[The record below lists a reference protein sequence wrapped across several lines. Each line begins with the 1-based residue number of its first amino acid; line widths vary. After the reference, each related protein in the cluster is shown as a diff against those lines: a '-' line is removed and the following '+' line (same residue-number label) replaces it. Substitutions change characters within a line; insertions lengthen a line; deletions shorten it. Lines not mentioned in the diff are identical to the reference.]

1 LTRVLRWLAARPA
14 WLLPAALLAALL
26 LGKLVDPLPL
36 RQLQLAVF
44 DMMQRLQPRD
54 ADDLPVRVVDID
66 DDSLARFGQWPWPR
80 DLVAQ
85 LVDKLRQA
93 GAAAIALDILFSE
106 PDRSSPARVLE
117 RWRGALGGALGG
129 AGGLPA
135 DLPDHDGQLAET
147 LGTVPT
153 IGGFAFAAQGD
164 DSPPRRLAGF
174 GVSGPDPLP
183 HLPHYHAAIAD
194 LPVIEAALQ
203 GYGVMNGLNDAD
215 GVARRVPLLFDGFD
229 RLYPSLLAETMR
241 VISGAKGYTVKTA
254 GGSGE
259 ASFGQRTGLVAIRVG
274 SGDGA
279 ITIPTD
285 AEGALPVYFSRPR
298 PDRVIPAWRVLADPS
313 GATLPDLKLPDLKLN
328 GSLVLIGISATGLAD
343 IRLTPVDF
351 LPGVEIQAQAL
362 EQILAGD
369 YLARPDWAEGL
380 ELVVVAVTGLLL
392 LALLP
397 RLSPAAGA
405 LLAGGLV
412 ALGGAAAWL
421 AFARWRFQ
429 FDPVYPGLCMIAL
442 YGATSL
448 VTFMRAERERAFIRG
463 AFSRS
468 ISPTLV
474 TQLIADPSRL
484 RLGGERRAMSF
495 IFTDIA
501 GFTTLSEA
509 LGPAKVARLLNP
521 YFEQLCRVILAEG
534 GMVNEFIG
542 DAVLAFF
549 GAPVEQP
556 DHAARALRAARAIDA
571 CAEKFRAEQ
580 NEAGIPFGIT
590 RIGVHTGTA
599 LVGFFGAEA
608 RIKYAALGDVV
619 NTASRIEGLNKHFS
633 TRACASRA
641 VFELA
646 GDDGFRP
653 LGDVVV
659 KGRVEA
665 LPIVELLDAA
675 RAASAPV
682 ARYRDAYAALEAG
695 DAARATELLQAL
707 AAAAPADGPPDGPVA
722 FHLRRLAEGA
732 RDTRIEMTEK

>member
-1 LTRVLRWLAARPA
+1 LKPVLRWLAARPA
-14 WLLPAALLAALL
+14 WLLPAGLLAALL

-36 RQLQLAVF
+36 QQLQLAVF
-44 DMMQRLQPRD
+44 DTIQRLQPRD
-54 ADDLPVRVVDID
+54 PDDLPVRIVDID

-80 DLVAQ
+80 DLVAR
-85 LVDKLRQA
+85 LVGRLHDS
-93 GAAAIALDILFSE
+93 GAATIVLDIMFSE

-117 RWRGALGGALGG
+117 RFRGTIGG
-129 AGGLPA
+129 AGGLPT
-135 DLPDHDGQLAET
+135 DLPDHDRQLAET
-147 LGTVPT
+147 LGRVPT
-153 IGGFAFAAQGD
+153 IGGFAFAEHRVDQQAAAP
-164 DSPPRRLAGF
+164 PPRLLAGF
-174 GVSGPDPLP
+174 GISGPDPLP
-183 HLPHYHAAIAD
+183 HLPHYDAAIGD

-203 GYGVMNGLNDAD
+203 GYGALNGMYDVD

-229 RLYPSLLAETMR
+229 RLYPSLLAETVR
-241 VISGAKGYTVKTA
+241 VISGDKSYKVKTA

-259 ASFGQRTGLVAIRVG
+259 ASFGARTGLVAIRVG

-285 AEGALPVYFSRPR
+285 AKGALPVYFSRPK
-298 PDRVIPAWRVLADPS
+298 PARVVPAWRVLTDQP
-313 GATLPDLKLPDLKLN
+313 GPTLT
-328 GSLVLIGISATGLAD
+328 GSLVLIGSSATGLAD
-343 IRLTPVDF
+343 IRLTPVGF

-369 YLARPDWAEGL
+369 YLARPDWADGL
-380 ELVVVAVTGLLL
+380 ELTVVLVAGLLL

-397 RLSPAAGA
+397 RLSPLTGA
-405 LLAGGLV
+405 LLAGALV
-412 ALGGAAAWL
+412 ALGGGAAWI
-421 AFARWRFQ
+421 AFARWHFQ
-429 FDPVYPGLCMIAL
+429 FDPVYPGLCVIAL
-442 YGATSL
+442 TGATTL
-448 VTFMRAERERAFIRG
+448 IGFMRAERDRAFIRN
-463 AFSRS
+463 AFSRY
-468 ISPTLV
+468 ISPALV
-474 TQLIADPSRL
+474 AQLTADPSRL
-484 RLGGERRAMSF
+484 KLGGERREMSF

-521 YFEQLCRVILAEG
+521 YFDQLCRVILAEG

-549 GAPVEQP
+549 GAPVEQT

-580 NEAGIPFGIT
+580 NAAGISFGIT

-599 LVGFFGAEA
+599 LVGNFGAQA
-608 RIKYAALGDVV
+608 RFKYAALGDVV

-646 GDDGFRP
+646 GDTGFRP

-659 KGRVEA
+659 KGRNEA
-665 LPIVELLDAA
+665 LPIAELLDEE
-675 RAASAPV
+675 RAASILV
-682 ARYRDAYAALEAG
+682 ARYREAYDALATG
-695 DAARATELLQAL
+695 DTARATPLFQAL
-707 AAAAPADGPPDGPVA
+707 ATLAPTDGPVA
-722 FHLRRLAEGA
+722 FHLQRLADGA
-732 RDTRIEMTEK
+732 RDTFIRMTEK